1 MSFYEQSTYR
11 ISELSVDVLWKRV
24 IDIESWPQFT
34 RSITSAHVLG
44 NGQLAI
50 GSQVVI
56 NQPGA
61 PEATWTVTEFTDQ
74 KSFTYEMRR
83 AGLVS
88 VAHHAVEQTDEGKSV
103 LYLSFSM
110 QGRLAKVWGAL
121 MGKKIKEFLQLEVEG
136 LTKS

>member
-1 MSFYEQSTYR
+1 MSIKEFTTSH
-11 ISELSVDVLWKRV
+11 SSDLSLEALWKRV
-24 IDIESWPQFT
+24 IQIEEWPAFT
-34 RSITSAHVLG
+34 PSITSAHVAG
-44 NGQLAI
+44 NGQLDI
-50 GSQVVI
+50 GAHVVI

-61 PEATWTVTEFTDQ
+61 PEATWTVTEFNEQ

-88 VAHHAVEQTDEGKSV
+88 VAHHAVEPTDTGGSV
-103 LYLSFSM
+103 LHVSFSM

>member
-1 MSFYEQSTYR
+1 MEFTTSHS
-11 ISELSVDVLWKRV
+11 SDLSLEALWKRV
-24 IDIESWPQFT
+24 IQIEEWPAFT
-34 RSITSAHVLG
+34 RSITSARIAG
-44 NGQLAI
+44 NGQLTI

-61 PEATWTVTEFTDQ
+61 PEATWTVTEFNEQ